1 MGMVLDYLTP
11 EWLEARLA
19 ATKAM
24 HIPKFEEVDRERA
37 RPADESIT
45 SGAKRRAAQG
55 GDGSAD
61 SSEQAEVDPI
71 GTSDEYRLGRL
82 IDRCITICECEY
94 ALGSN
99 PEAIR
104 EQCRGACESA
114 IPYLRALDFS
124 VKQVRVEDGMS
135 PSAAKKAAETYG
147 GTWWKATGQYAGAEY
162 SVRNQPLLLQTRLEL
177 WFIAAVSG
185 NLDLARDVA
194 VLYRA
199 DPTVQVDSNSVREGI
214 LRCVLAGDAKGE
226 ALLASR
232 LEPGYPADFPP
243 QLIELPIAVIER
255 DPATFLEAVRKIGTK
270 FKGKWDLKKHR
281 MWYDERQPKDPAR
294 RHPSGSWEECLAR
307 TKNML
312 LAHHWVVSWWAISWL
327 VIAHQRGLS
336 DLLAAKNRKAF
347 SEWVPFSLLDM
358 GSTT

>member
-1 MGMVLDYLTP
+1 VGKVLDYLTP

-24 HIPKFEEVDRERA
+24 HVPRFEEVGRVRA
-37 RPADESIT
+37 RQADESIT
-45 SGAKRRAAQG
+45 NRARRGVPQG
-55 GDGSAD
+55 GEDSAER
-61 SSEQAEVDPI
+61 SEEAEVDPVED
-71 GTSDEYRLGRL
+71 TDEYRLGCL

-99 PEAIR
+99 PDVIR
-104 EQCRGACESA
+104 DQCQSACESA
-114 IPYLRALDFS
+114 IPYLRVLDFS

-162 SVRNQPLLLQTRLEL
+162 SLRNQPLPLQTRLEL

-199 DPTVQVDSNSVREGI
+199 DPTIQVDPNSVREGI
-214 LRCVLAGDAKGE
+214 LRSVLAGDAKGE
-226 ALLASR
+226 ALLAGR

-243 QLIELPIAVIER
+243 QLIELPLAVIQR
-255 DPATFLEAVRKIGTK
+255 DPATFLDAVRKIGTK
-270 FKGKWDLKKHR
+270 FHGKWDLKKHR
-281 MWYDERQPKDPAR
+281 AWYDKRQPKDPAR
-294 RHPSGSWEECLAR
+294 RHPNGSWEECLAR
-307 TKNML
+307 TKDVL
-312 LAHHWVVSWWAISWL
+312 LAHHWVFSWWAISWL
-327 VIAHQRGLS
+327 EIAHRRALS
-336 DLLAAKNRKAF
+336 ELLDGMNRKAF
-347 SEWVPFSLLDM
+347 SEWVPFSLLDI
-358 GSTT
+358 GLTT